1 MNVHFKITSGLLSA
15 IRGDLRRPHAFAH
28 ERVGFIS
35 AGLSESDEGLLVL
48 AQSYRPVADEDYMEG
63 TGAGAMMNA
72 AAIRKALQWAMSE
85 RVAIFNVHSH
95 GGRGVPRFSPFD
107 LRESAKFVPD
117 FFKLAASRAHGA
129 IVLSKDA
136 AFGKIWFDVKRAEFI
151 SRYTEVGVPIRKW
164 SAA

>member
-1 MNVHFKITSGLLSA
+1 MNVHLKITTGLLA
-15 IRGDLRRPHAFAH
+15 TIRQDLRRPHEFAH

-48 AQSYRPVADEDYMEG
+48 AQSYRTVADENYMPD

-72 AAIRKALQWAMSE
+72 AAIRKALQWAMSD
-85 RVAIFNVHSH
+85 RVAIFNVHTH

-117 FFKLAASRAHGA
+117 FFKLASSRAHGA
-129 IVLSKDA
+129 IVLSKNA
-136 AFGKIWFDVKRAEFI
+136 AYGKIWFNAKRAEFI
-151 SRYTEVGVPIRKW
+151 GQYTEVGTPIRRW

>member
-1 MNVHFKITSGLLSA
+1 MNVHFKITSGLLA
-15 IRGDLRRPHAFAH
+15 TVRRDLRRPHEFAH

-48 AQSYRPVADEDYMEG
+48 AQSYRPVADVDYMPG
-63 TGAGAMMNA
+63 TGAGAMMSA
-72 AAIRKALQWAMSE
+72 AALRKALQWALSE

-95 GGRGVPRFSPFD
+95 GGLGVPRFSPFD

-129 IVLSKDA
+129 LVLSRDA
-136 AFGKIWFDVKRAEFI
+136 AYGKIWFNGKRIDFI
-151 SRYTEVGVPIRKW
+151 SRYTEVGAPLRTW